1 MTKSVLLSI
10 ALIFI
15 INFSQAQT
23 AMQFSGNSCSG
34 DAVDLFADL
43 DAGKAVLL
51 HFFMPNCGSCPPP
64 AQRIQ
69 KMANKINA
77 VFPDKV
83 KGYAFPFENSSSCIV
98 SANWVATSNVATLY
112 TPMDNGEA
120 QVAHYGGFGM
130 PTVVLLGGAD
140 HRVLFS
146 TQSFSSSDTTIM
158 RDSILALFNTAN
170 GIQNLQGGVNSFNV
184 FPNPANDN
192 VSVTFT
198 LTETSDY
205 TISITDITGKQ
216 VALIS
221 DEKQKGLITK
231 QINTATLPNGN
242 YIARILTNENTAT
255 QKFTVSH

>member
-1 MTKSVLLSI
+1 MTKSFLLSI
-10 ALIFI
+10 ALLFV
-15 INFSQAQT
+15 INLSNAQT

-51 HFFMPNCGSCPPP
+51 HFFMPNCGACPPP

-77 VFPDKV
+77 VFPGKV
-83 KGYAFPFENSSSCIV
+83 KGYAFPFDNSSCIV
-98 SANWVATSNVATLY
+98 ADNWVNTSNVSTIY
-112 TPMDNGEA
+112 TAMANGEA

-130 PTVVLLGGAD
+130 PTVVLLGGMD

-146 TQSFSSSDTTIM
+146 TQSFTSSDTTIM

-170 GIQNLQGGVNSFNV
+170 SIQNLQGGVNSFNV